1 MEIRLPL
8 SCAGKE
14 RIIMNLLPQQILE
27 SCNSIHTQMARTW
40 LKAELQMPA
49 VLDAPVNLPEQS
61 RVLNGDERIQMTMT
75 VPTVEVSP
83 NAPVRQVG
91 FLLLPGT
98 TMTCFSSAINVLR
111 HANKVSGRVLY
122 QWRLYSTDGQPVM
135 TEEGFEIGAGES
147 IEQADAETLDKLVVC
162 GGYRFGEHKVLRSLK
177 RIAEQGVQ
185 MGSMGAGCY
194 PLARAGLLDG
204 YQCTSHWEYLPALEE
219 TFPQLN
225 LSSQL
230 YVVDRNRFSCAG
242 GGGVQDM
249 MLNLLGAEHGPEL
262 ALAVSEMLICGVR
275 HGSEPQRGNCRRAL
289 LGYSPPVLD
298 EAISLMESNIEE
310 PLKLQELSDVLGI
323 SRRQLER
330 LFSKYLNSQP
340 SRYYMELRLKRAR
353 EMLQQTNKSI
363 LEISIACG
371 FSSPSHFSRSIKERF
386 GCPPKAL
393 CKQAAA

>member
-1 MEIRLPL
+1 
-8 SCAGKE
+8 
-14 RIIMNLLPQQILE
+14 MNFLPQQILE
-27 SCNSIHTQMARTW
+27 NCNAMHTQVARTW
-40 LKAELQMPA
+40 LKADLQMPRVA
-49 VLDAPVNLPEQS
+49 GAEVKLPEKN
-61 RVLNGDERIQMTMT
+61 RVCSGDNRVQMTLT
-75 VPTVEVSP
+75 APDVEVCGST
-83 NAPVRQVG
+83 PVRQVG

-122 QWRLYSTDGQPVM
+122 QWRLYSADGQPVI
-135 TEEGFEIGAGES
+135 TEEGFEIGVGAG
-147 IEQADAETLDKLVVC
+147 IDQVDLQALDKMIVC
-162 GGYRFGEHKVLRSLK
+162 GGYRYAEHKVMRTLR
-177 RIAEQGVQ
+177 RIAEQGIQ
-185 MGSMGAGCY
+185 LGSLGAGCY

-204 YQCTSHWEYLPALEE
+204 YQCTSHWEFLPSMEE
-219 TFPQLN
+219 MFPQLS
-225 LSSQL
+225 LSAQL
-230 YVVDRNRFSCAG
+230 YVVDRDRFSCAG
-242 GGGVQDM
+242 GGDVQDM
-249 MLNLLGAEHGPEL
+249 MLNIVGAEQGPEL
-262 ALAVSEMLICGVR
+262 ALAVSEMLVCGVR
-275 HGSEPQRGNCRRAL
+275 HGTEPQRGNCRRVL

-363 LEISIACG
+363 LEVSIACG

-386 GCPPKAL
+386 GCSPKVL
-393 CKQAAA
+393 CKQLAA